1 MLFESPFLKER
12 ERKIEFKARRIER
25 HESEEAKY
33 WISIAIRFVNI
44 AKHDSLILTLG
55 QKAFLKK
62 ETLLCKAFSTIKMFS
77 K

>member
-12 ERKIEFKARRIER
+12 ERKIEFKARIER

-62 ETLLCKAFSTIKMFS
+62 KSCFVKLFQQ
-77 K
+77 